1 MISNFG
7 QDNHEPGVR
16 QRMKEMPPSSN
27 GPSKLSTEDI
37 TDVQDIQTQ
46 QETSEP
52 HSFFSSP
59 QNKWSIKGFLR
70 RNAFVLLT
78 TAAVVI
84 GIGLGVALQS
94 CNMSARD
101 ITYFTFPGELLMR
114 MLQMLVLPLITSSV
128 ITGMFSVDRK
138 AFGKMGLQA
147 LCYYAVTSLMAVF
160 TGITLVVLIQ
170 PGKSS
175 TNTSAPSGGEVEDVQ
190 TVDAFLDLIR
200 NMFPSNLVAAC
211 FSQYKTV
218 YSKSKSHG
226 VVNVTQTREFSKTN
240 NSDIMP
246 MPGTSDGVN
255 ILGLLVFC
263 IAFGLILGNMENEAK
278 PLRDFFDCLNK
289 AIMHLIS
296 VVIWYSPVGILFLVG
311 GQILKL
317 KDVGL
322 IGRQLTMYS
331 LTVISGLLIHSFFT
345 LPFIYIII
353 TRSNPLR
360 FAAGVLQAL
369 TTAFGTSSSS
379 VTLPITISCLENNLN
394 MDKRVTRFMLPVA
407 ATLTMDGTALYEA
420 VASIF
425 IAQVYEMELDVGQI
439 IIISITATVAAIGA
453 TGIPQGGMV
462 SMVIVLT
469 SVGLPPEGISFIIAV
484 DWILDRLRTTTNVL
498 GDCVGVGVVHH
509 LSRRELQSSS
519 PADGCLVEENRARP
533 FN

>member
-7 QDNHEPGVR
+7 QDNHEPGVG

-52 HSFFSSP
+52 RGLFSLP

-78 TAAVVI
+78 TAAVVL

-94 CNMSARD
+94 CDMSARD

-128 ITGMFSVDRK
+128 ITGMSSVDRK

-170 PGKSS
+170 PGKSP
-175 TNTSAPSGGEVEDVQ
+175 TNTSAPSGGEVEAVQ

-218 YSKSKSHG
+218 YSKSKSH
-226 VVNVTQTREFSKTN
+226 VSVMTCNAVTGN
-240 NSDIMP
+240 PIADITP

-296 VVIWYSPVGILFLVG
+296 IVIWYSPVGILFLVG
-311 GQILKL
+311 GQILTL
-317 KDVGL
+317 KDVGV

-353 TRSNPLR
+353 TRSNPFR
-360 FAAGVLQAL
+360 FMAGVLQAL

-394 MDKRVTRFMLPVA
+394 MDKRVTRFMLPVG

-425 IAQVYEMELDVGQI
+425 IAQVYQMELDVGQI
-439 IIISITATVAAIGA
+439 IIISVTATVAAIGA

-484 DWILDRLRTTTNVL
+484 DWMLDRLRTTTNVL
-498 GDCVGVGVVHH
+498 GDCVGVGVVQH

-533 FN
+533 FD